1 VISWQDRYQA
11 SGIAADT
18 TSRGLGAREINEIK
32 VVVATLAN
40 DDRPP
45 GRLRDYPLVGR
56 FPTAELGI
64 SFASVARIWLN
75 WHIRPRTGSSLQGG
89 SDFIGR
95 LKRMVDGLV
104 PRSVVNHAANVNT
117 WRGAR
122 FAVT

>member
-1 VISWQDRYQA
+1 MVLLAANAMPNTQIANTVGVSRPTVISWQDRYQA
-11 SGIAADT
+11 SGIPPGT
-18 TSRGLGAREINEIK
+18 TSPGLDAREINEIK

-75 WHIRPRTGSSLQGG
+75 WHIRPHR
-89 SDFIGR
+89 IEPAGR
-95 LKRMVDGLV
+95 QRLHW
-104 PRSVVNHAANVNT
+104 PP
-117 WRGAR
+117 
-122 FAVT
+122 